1 LAEPYWLF
9 EAGLGEQ
16 RAALV
21 TDGTIIEAHVERAH
35 DGCPVGTIASARLLP
50 RDAHGLAIAALDDG
64 SEAIVSNVPRSIAEG
79 AALRIEITR
88 TAIPEQGLVKRAK
101 ARIAADDRPIGLGP
115 SLLDRIAATPHA
127 IRTLRSIDDDALEAA
142 GWSELIE
149 QADSGIVPLPHG
161 LLRVALTP
169 ALTVVDVD
177 GPAGQAET
185 LATSAVRHV
194 AAHIRRMGIGGGI
207 VVDLPTLPDKAARVR
222 VADAF
227 DTSMTSAFERTAIN
241 GFGLLH
247 IVCPR
252 LRPSLP
258 ERLAFRPAES
268 AAIALLRRAQRAHR
282 IGSITLAAHPA
293 VIGWIE
299 QHSALVTDLAR
310 ETACTI
316 HLRAEPQRAMAAGD
330 VH

>member
-1 LAEPYWLF
+1 MY

-21 TDGTIIEAHVERAH
+21 ADGTIIEAHVERAH
-35 DGCPVGTIASARLLP
+35 DGCPVGTVANARLLP

-64 SEAIVSNVPRSIAEG
+64 SEAVLANVPRSIAEG
-79 AALRIEITR
+79 AAVRIEITR

-101 ARIAADDRPIGLGP
+101 ARIAADDQPIGPGP
-115 SLLDRIAATPHA
+115 SLHERIAATPYP

-149 QADSGIVPLPHG
+149 QAESGIVPLPHG

-169 ALTVVDVD
+169 ALTVIDVD

-185 LATSAVRHV
+185 LALSAVRHV

-222 VADAF
+222 VADMF
-227 DTSMTSAFERTAIN
+227 DANMTGACERTAIN

-252 LRPSLP
+252 TRPSLP

-268 AAIALLRRAQRAHR
+268 AAIALLRRAQRANR
-282 IGSITLAAHPA
+282 IGSMTLIAHPA
-293 VIGWIE
+293 VIGWLD
-299 QHSALVTDLAR
+299 QHSALIAELAR

-316 HLRAEPQRAMAAGD
+316 HLRSDPQRAMAAGD